1 LQKVQ
6 GVIILAFGRRNDE
19 EVKLE
24 ETKIWEC
31 NSDNCKCW
39 IRDNFKSTEVPLCPI
54 CKSEMSL
61 STKELQVIHNHSKNF
76 M

>member
-1 LQKVQ
+1 MIV
-6 GVIILAFGRRNDE
+6 LAFGRRNDE
-19 EVKLE
+19 EIILE

-31 NSDNCKCW
+31 TSPSCKCW

-54 CKSEMSL
+54 CKSEMSQA
-61 STKELQVIHNHSKNF
+61 TKELQVIHNHSKNF

>member
-24 ETKIWEC
+24 ETKIWE
-31 NSDNCKCW
+31 
-39 IRDNFKSTEVPLCPI
+39 
-54 CKSEMSL
+54 
-61 STKELQVIHNHSKNF
+61 
-76 M
+76 

>member
-1 LQKVQ
+1 MIV
-6 GVIILAFGRRNDE
+6 LAFGRKNDE
-19 EVKLE
+19 EIKLE

-31 NSDNCKCW
+31 TSDTCKCW

-54 CKSEMSL
+54 CKSEMRQT
-61 STKELQVIHNHSKNF
+61 TKELQVIHNHSKNF

>member
-1 LQKVQ
+1 M
-6 GVIILAFGRRNDE
+6 AFGRRNEE

-24 ETKIWEC
+24 ETKIWVC
-31 NSDNCKCW
+31 NSNHCNCW
-39 IRDNFKSTEVPLCPI
+39 VRDNFKSSEIPLCPI

-61 STKELQVIHNHSKNF
+61 TTKELQVIPNHSKNF